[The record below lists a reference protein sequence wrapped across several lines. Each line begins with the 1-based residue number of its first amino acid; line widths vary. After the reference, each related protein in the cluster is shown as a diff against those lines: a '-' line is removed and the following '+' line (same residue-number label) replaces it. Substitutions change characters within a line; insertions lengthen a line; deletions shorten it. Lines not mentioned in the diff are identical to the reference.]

1 MYPITKS
8 ENNKIFYRLVALW
21 AFCEGFAGGIM
32 HLTKIPFAGMFVS
45 SLAVLCIIFI
55 GFFVN
60 AKAILKATVIV
71 AILKLMLSPHS
82 PPTAYIAVF
91 FQGFFGSLLLSNKKY
106 FTGAAILLGFLALV
120 ESSIQRI
127 LVLMILYGNNF
138 WQAINEYLSKL
149 NGSKY
154 TFNYSLVLAGIYVL
168 FHAIIGIIIGIYGG
182 RLAQRSFN
190 WKKEPSFL
198 INYIR
203 ETNFENFKKKKKKL
217 KIKYILIYPLLAV
230 LIFMILDSYINPG
243 NSVLSTNALL
253 LIVIRF
259 LAIIMFYLFVI
270 KPLIMLFIK
279 SRLNKAQQKNKEEI
293 NKVLQI
299 LPEVKSIFTKGWQL
313 SSTQKGLK
321 RMKLFSKILLI
332 NILKED

>member
-45 SLAVLCIIFI
+45 SMAVLCIIFI

-149 NGSKY
+149 TGSKY
-154 TFNYSLVLAGIYVL
+154 TFNYSLVLASIYVS

-182 RLAQRSFN
+182 RLAQRYFN
-190 WKKEPSFL
+190 WKNDTSFL
-198 INYIR
+198 INYIS
-203 ETNFENFKKKKKKL
+203 ETNFENFKKKKKF
-217 KIKYILIYPLLAV
+217 KIKNFLIYPLLAV
-230 LIFMILDSYINPG
+230 LIFMVLDSYINPG

-299 LPEVKSIFTKGWQL
+299 VPEVKSIFTKGWQL

-321 RMKLFSKILLI
+321 RIKLFSKILLI
-332 NILKED
+332 NILRED